1 MRARIYTVATAHL
14 DTSWNWD
21 FETTL
26 REHIPRTLRDNFA
39 LFKRFPEYRFSFEG
53 SYRYELMEEYYP
65 AEFET
70 LRELVAQDKWFVS
83 GSCYENGDVNA
94 PSPEA
99 LFRNILYGNGYFREK
114 FGKESLDIYLPDCFG
129 FGWALPSVAAHCGL
143 RGFTTQKLMWSSAYG
158 IPFDLGRWVGVDGN
172 WIYAELDAG
181 DYTRVLKKPVREMP
195 VVRKKEH
202 DNLKRYGLPFS
213 EILHGVGDC
222 GGAPKTDSVLTACM
236 DERQN
241 PYCKEDVV
249 CASTD
254 RIFRDMDEELTPE
267 QKANLPVWNNELVF
281 TDHAV
286 GGYTSRAQGK
296 RFNRRCEMLADAA
309 ERVNVAAMLLG
320 APYPQAALDEAWK
333 RTIAHQFHDDIT
345 GTSMNIC
352 YKRNWNDYCLALN
365 RFAEE
370 YRAGAAN
377 VAQAVD
383 TSFVQGVAAVVVNPV
398 QNSGERVQTVSAALP
413 DWKKP
418 FARVFDARGGE
429 VPAQVKRGGGKV
441 TVLFAARVPS
451 VGYAVYDI
459 RPSDTASTVNGS
471 LRVTERMLENENL
484 IVRLNS
490 QGDICSIVDK
500 ATGREALGAPMTLDL
515 FAYDGSLAWPA
526 WELNYKEVT
535 ADPVCRAAHPK
546 FVLEDYGQARVS
558 IKTVRTARGSTFTQT
573 VSLDA
578 GATRVS
584 VQNEV
589 EWRSPRT
596 LLKAAFPLAV
606 SNPTAAFDLGLGVIE
621 RGNSTR
627 RLYEVP
633 AQMWADITQPDG
645 SFGVSV
651 FSDSRVGWDKPN
663 NSTLRLTCMHTPRNP
678 YREESKMNLLDLG
691 LNRFGYAVYPHGG
704 AWSEAQTQRQA
715 NEFNQPMAV
724 FLTDAHR
731 GSWGSSASLLSVS
744 DEAVLVR
751 CVKKAQDSDQI
762 VIRVNNG
769 TPNARKGVRLF
780 FAAGIEEAEE
790 MTGDERPLGEA
801 TVENGALVFDLA
813 PYAVRTFAVTPKTIG
828 TKTVQPVFEPV
839 ELPFDLAVSSPD
851 ENRGDG
857 VFDGYS
863 LSERLLPERL
873 VCGGVPFAI
882 RPGGVNAVRCAGQT
896 IKVDPQADGV
906 YLLAAS
912 AKDDKLVCFG
922 VDDKNVPL
930 NILSAREN
938 VGAWDL
944 YALSETGYIKKETVG
959 LVMTHLH
966 QASGDVYGATA
977 CFFRYFLP
985 THGAAQF
992 TLPSDGDVILLAATA
1007 VKGRVDCRT
1016 ASELYDSLDKR
1027 PFDFEYDKKEEEY
1040 SHLSRF
1046 EKQLGEFRFQKEF
1059 KLNRIDFDFH
1069 LDRYKKA
1076 GEKK

>member
-1 MRARIYTVATAHL
+1 MRPKIYTVATAHL

-26 REHIPRTLRDNFA
+26 REHLPKTLKENFA
-39 LFKRFPEYRFSFEG
+39 LFRRFPEYRFSFEG

-70 LRELVAQDKWFVS
+70 LKELVAQDKWFVS

-99 LFRNILYGNGYFREK
+99 LIRNVVYGNGYFRK
-114 FGKESLDIYLPDCFG
+114 TFGKESLDIFLPDCFG

-158 IPFDLGRWVGVDGN
+158 IPFDLGRWYGVDGN

-181 DYTRVLKKPVREMP
+181 DYTRVFKKAVRETP
-195 VVRKKEH
+195 AVRKKIH
-202 DNLKRYGLPFS
+202 DNLSRYDLPFA

-222 GGAPKTDSVLTACM
+222 GGAPKFDSVVNACIE
-236 DERQN
+236 ERQN
-241 PYCKEDVV
+241 PYSKDDVY

-254 RIFRDMDEELTPE
+254 QIFRDMDEELTPE
-267 QKANLPVWNNELVF
+267 QLEKMPTWNNELVF

-309 ERVNVAAMLLG
+309 ERTNVAAMLLG
-320 APYPQAALDEAWK
+320 AAYPQAMLDEAWK

-365 RFAEE
+365 RFSEE
-370 YRAGAAN
+370 YRAGAAHI
-377 VAQAVD
+377 VKAID
-383 TSFVQGVAAVVVNPV
+383 TSFVQGVAAVVFNPV
-398 QNSGERVQTVSAALP
+398 QNSGQRVETVSAQLTG
-413 DWKKP
+413 WKKP
-418 FARVFDARGGE
+418 FARVFDAKGSE
-429 VPAQVKRGGGKV
+429 VPSQIKRGGGKL
-441 TVLFAARVPS
+441 TVLFTASVPS

-459 RPSDTASTVNGS
+459 RPSDTACSVNGA
-471 LRVTERMLENENL
+471 LKATERMIENENL
-484 IVRLNS
+484 IVRLDS
-490 QGDICSIVDK
+490 RGDICSIVDK
-500 ATGREALGAPMTLDL
+500 KTGREALSAPMKLDL

-535 ADPVCRAAHPK
+535 ADPVCSAAHPK
-546 FVLEDYGQARVS
+546 FVLEDYGQSRVS
-558 IKTVRTARGSTFTQT
+558 LKTVRTARGSTFTQT

-578 GATRVS
+578 GAKRVQ

-596 LLKAAFPLAV
+596 LLKATFPLAA
-606 SNPTAAFDLGLGVIE
+606 SNPQASFDLGLGVIE

-633 AQMWADITQPDG
+633 AQMWADITEPDM

-663 NSTLRLTCMHTPRNP
+663 DSTLRLTCVHTPRNP

-691 LNRFGYAVYPHGG
+691 LNRFGYSVYPHSGSWRG
-704 AWSEAQTQRQA
+704 AETQRQA
-715 NEFNQPMAV
+715 NEFNQPMTV
-724 FLTDAHR
+724 FLTDAHS
-731 GSWGSSASLLSVS
+731 GTWGDRASLLSVS
-744 DEAVLVR
+744 DDSVLVR
-751 CVKKAQDSDQI
+751 CVKKAQDSDKI
-762 VIRVNNG
+762 IIRVNEG
-769 TPNARKGVRLF
+769 AQKECKGVKLSF
-780 FAAGIEEAEE
+780 GAGIEAAEE
-790 MTGDERPLGEA
+790 VTGDERSLGEA
-801 TVENGALVFDLA
+801 IVENGELTFDLT
-813 PYAVRTFAVTPKTIG
+813 PFAVRTFAITPKAV
-828 TKTVQPVFEPV
+828 KAKAEQPVYEPV
-839 ELPFDLAVSSPD
+839 ALPFNLAAASPD
-851 ENRGDG
+851 ERRDDG
-857 VFDGYS
+857 VFDGCS
-863 LSERLLPERL
+863 LSQRLMPAHL
-873 VCGGVPFAI
+873 VCGGVPFNLTTK
-882 RPGGVNAVRCAGQT
+882 GENAVRCAGQT
-896 IKVDPQADGV
+896 IAVDPEADGV

-912 AKDDKLVCFG
+912 AKADKRVYFTVG
-922 VDDKNVPL
+922 EAEIPL

-944 YALSETGYIKKETVG
+944 YALGETGYIKKETLG
-959 LVMTHLH
+959 LSMTHLH
-966 QASGDVYGATA
+966 KISGDVYGATV
-977 CFFRYFLP
+977 CFFRYYLP
-985 THGAAQF
+985 TKGAAQI
-992 TLPSDGDVILLAATA
+992 TLPIDQDVIVLAASA
-1007 VKGRVDCRT
+1007 VKNRGMFQT
-1016 ASELYDSLDKR
+1016 ASELYDSLEKR
-1027 PFDFEYDKKEEEY
+1027 PFDFVYDEKEEAY

-1046 EKQLGEFRFQKEF
+1046 DKRLGEFRFQKEF
-1059 KLNRIDFDFH
+1059 KLNRFDFDFH

>member
-1 MRARIYTVATAHL
+1 MRAKIYTVATAHL

-26 REHIPRTLRDNFA
+26 REHIPNTLNGNFA

-65 AEFET
+65 AQFET
-70 LRELVAQDKWFVS
+70 LKELVAQERWFVS

-99 LFRNILYGNGYFREK
+99 LFRNILYGNGYFRK
-114 FGKESLDIYLPDCFG
+114 TFGKESLDIYLPDCFG

-158 IPFDLGRWVGVDGN
+158 IPFDLGRWVGVDGK

-181 DYTRVLKKPVREMP
+181 DYTRVFDKPVRDVA
-195 VVRKKEH
+195 VVRKKMR
-202 DNLKRYGLPFS
+202 DNLKRYDLPFS

-222 GGAPKTDSVLTACM
+222 GGAPKVDSVLNACIE
-236 DERQN
+236 ERQN
-241 PYCKEDVV
+241 QYCDEDVY

-254 RIFRDMDEELTPE
+254 QIFRDMDEQLTPE
-267 QKANLPVWNNELVF
+267 QLEKMPVWNNELVF

-309 ERVNVAAMLLG
+309 ERTSVAAMLLG
-320 APYPQAALDEAWK
+320 AVYPQAMLDEAWK

-370 YRAGAAN
+370 YRAAASHI
-377 VAQAVD
+377 AKAID
-383 TSFVQGVAAVVVNPV
+383 TSFVQGVAAVVFNPV
-398 QNSGERVQTVSAALP
+398 QNGARRTETVSAALNG
-413 DWKKP
+413 WKKP
-418 FARVFDARGGE
+418 FARVFDAKGNE
-429 VPAQVKRGGGKV
+429 VPSQIKRGGGKL
-441 TVLFAARVPS
+441 TVLFTASVPS

-459 RPSDTASTVNGS
+459 RPSDVACSVNGA
-471 LRVTERMLENENL
+471 LKATERMLENENL
-484 IVRLNS
+484 IVRFDS
-490 QGDICSIVDK
+490 QGNISSIVEK
-500 ATGREALGAPMTLDL
+500 ATGREALSAPMKLDL

-526 WELNYKEVT
+526 WELNYKEVI
-535 ADPVCRAAHPK
+535 ADPVCSAAHPK

-578 GATRVS
+578 GASRVNF
-584 VQNEV
+584 QNEV

-596 LLKAAFPLAV
+596 LLKAAFPLAA

-663 NSTLRLTCMHTPRNP
+663 DSTLRLTCVHTPRNP

-691 LNRFGYAVYPHGG
+691 LNRFGFAVYPHGG
-704 AWSEAQTQRQA
+704 SWSEAQTQRQA

-724 FLTDAHR
+724 FLTDAH
-731 GSWGSSASLLSVS
+731 GGAWGDCASLLSVS
-744 DEAVLVR
+744 DDSAIVR
-751 CVKKAQDSDQI
+751 CVKKAQESDKI
-762 VIRVNNG
+762 ILRVNNG
-769 TPNARKGVRLF
+769 TPNECKGVKLS
-780 FAAGIEEAEE
+780 FAAGVEAAEE
-790 MTGDERPLGEA
+790 VTGDERYLGEA
-801 TVENGALVFDLA
+801 TVKDGALVFDLA
-813 PYAVRTFAVTPKTIG
+813 PYAVRTFAVTPKAIQV
-828 TKTVQPVFEPV
+828 KAAQPVYEPV
-839 ELPFDLAVSSPD
+839 ELPCNLAAASAD
-851 ENRGDG
+851 EDRDDG
-857 VFDGYS
+857 VFDGCS
-863 LSERLLPERL
+863 LSQRLLPERL
-873 VCGGVPFAI
+873 VSGGVPFAI
-882 RPGGVNAVRCAGQT
+882 QPGGVNAVRCAGQT
-896 IKVDPQADGV
+896 IDVDRKADGV

-912 AKDDKLVCFG
+912 AKDDKQVYFTVG
-922 VDDKNVPL
+922 EDHIPL
-930 NILSAREN
+930 HILSAREN
-938 VGAWDL
+938 IGAWDL
-944 YALSETGYIKKETVG
+944 YALGETGYIKKETLG

-966 QASGDVYGATA
+966 KTSGDVYGATA
-977 CFFRYFLP
+977 CFFKYFLP
-985 THGAAQF
+985 TKGAVQI
-992 TLPSDGDVILLAATA
+992 TLPTDRDVIVLAATA
-1007 VKGRVDCRT
+1007 VKGETMCQT

-1027 PFDFEYDKKEEEY
+1027 PFDFVYDKKEEEY

-1046 EKQLGEFRFQKEF
+1046 EKSLGEFRFQKEF

>member
-26 REHIPRTLRDNFA
+26 REHIPKTLKDNFA
-39 LFKRFPEYRFSFEG
+39 LFRRFPEYRFSFEG

-70 LRELVAQDKWFVS
+70 LKELVAQGRWFVS

-99 LFRNILYGNGYFREK
+99 LFRNILYGNGYFRK
-114 FGKESLDIYLPDCFG
+114 TFGKESLDIYLPDCFG

-158 IPFDLGRWVGVDGN
+158 IPFDLGRWVGVDGK

-181 DYTRVLKKPVREMP
+181 DYTRVFKKPVREIP
-195 VVRKKEH
+195 VVRKKVR
-202 DNLKRYGLPFS
+202 DNLKRYDLPFS

-241 PYCKEDVV
+241 PYCEEDVV

-254 RIFRDMDEELTPE
+254 QIFRDMDEELTPE
-267 QKANLPVWNNELVF
+267 QLDKMPVWNNELVF
-281 TDHAV
+281 SDHAV

-320 APYPQAALDEAWK
+320 AAYPQAALDEAWK

-345 GTSMNIC
+345 GTSLNIC

-370 YRAGAAN
+370 YRAGASHVVKAI
-377 VAQAVD
+377 D
-383 TSFVQGVAAVVVNPV
+383 TSFVQGTAAVVFNPV
-398 QNSGERVQTVSAALP
+398 QNGAERVETVSAVLTG
-413 DWKKP
+413 WQKP
-418 FARVFDARGGE
+418 FARVFDAQGRE
-429 VPAQVKRGGGKV
+429 VPAQVRRGGGRL
-441 TVLFAARVPS
+441 TVLFSARVPS

-459 RPSDTASTVNGS
+459 RPSDTACSVNGA
-471 LRVTERMLENENL
+471 LKATERMLENENL
-484 IVRLNS
+484 IVRFNA
-490 QGDICSIVDK
+490 QGDICSVFDK
-500 ATGREALGAPMTLDL
+500 TTGREALSAPMTLDL

-578 GATRVS
+578 GANRVN

-596 LLKAAFPLAV
+596 LLKAAFPLAAT
-606 SNPTAAFDLGLGVIE
+606 NPKASFDLGLGAIE

-645 SFGVSV
+645 AFGVSV

-663 NSTLRLTCMHTPRNP
+663 DSTLRLTCVHTPRNQ
-678 YREESKMNLLDLG
+678 YREESKMNMLDLG
-691 LNRFGYAVYPHGG
+691 LNRFGYSVYPHGG
-704 AWSEAQTQRQA
+704 DWSEAETQRQA

-724 FLTDAHR
+724 FLTDSHPGA
-731 GSWGSSASLLSVS
+731 WGERASLLSVS
-744 DEAVLVR
+744 NEAVLVR
-751 CVKKAQDSDQI
+751 CVKKAQDSDRI

-769 TPNARKGVRLF
+769 TPHDCKDVQLS
-780 FAAGIEEAEE
+780 FAAGIESAEE
-790 MTGDERPLGEA
+790 TTGDERPLGEA
-801 TVENGALVFDLA
+801 VVENGRLTFDLA
-813 PYAVRTFAVTPKTIG
+813 PYAVRTFAVTPKALAAQA
-828 TKTVQPVFEPV
+828 VQPVYEPV
-839 ELPFDLAVSSPD
+839 ALPFDTAVASPD
-851 ENRGDG
+851 DDRSDG
-857 VFDGYS
+857 IFDGCS
-863 LSERLLPERL
+863 LSERLLPEHL
-873 VCGGVPFAI
+873 LCGGVPFEI
-882 RPGGVNAVRCAGQT
+882 TKSGLNAVRCAGQT
-896 IKVDPQADGV
+896 VAIDPEADGV

-912 AKDDKLVCFG
+912 AGGDKRTYFTVGDSDMAL
-922 VDDKNVPL
+922 NV
-930 NILSAREN
+930 LSAREN

-944 YALSETGYIKKETVG
+944 YALGETGYIKKETVG
-959 LVMTHLH
+959 LIMTHLH
-966 QASGDVYGATA
+966 KASGDVYGATA
-977 CFFRYFLP
+977 CFFRYYLP
-985 THGAAQF
+985 AKGAAQI
-992 TLPSDGDVILLAATA
+992 TLPHDRDVIILAATA

-1016 ASELYDSLDKR
+1016 AGELYDSLEKR
-1027 PFDFEYDKKEEEY
+1027 PFDFVYDEREEAY
-1040 SHLSRF
+1040 AHLNRF
-1046 EKQLGEFRFQKEF
+1046 ERSLGEFRFQKEF

-1076 GEKK
+1076 GERK